1 MSYRTYINNTQVFGN
16 NECYPEWI
24 KYVESKGITVGEDG
38 DYEGELDDFME
49 ALDVVESIVMRL
61 ESERRERKRREK
73 SSSTRVFLIWGIFT
87 MKLLKIRKKKACSTK
102 NSITLRTDICLC
114 RMRSLKPAKTSS
126 NTKVIPGEG
135 NIQKFS
141 S

>member
-61 ESERRERKRREK
+61 ESERRERKKKGEK
-73 SSSTRVFLIWGIFT
+73 FFSQSILILGIFT
-87 MKLLKIRKKKACSTK
+87 MKLLKIRKKKACSIK
-102 NSITLRTDICLC
+102 SSITLRTDICLC
-114 RMRSLKPAKTSS
+114 RMHSLKPAKTSS